1 MPISLQER
9 PGNSGRRERKL
20 GGRDGRTKRV
30 EGSETV
36 CGNCLANTR
45 NLINAHLFPGRK
57 LEVQEE
63 QAEGT
68 EEGEGSG
75 DERVSGQAQRHS
87 GCIQQMLHK
96 CLAPSPAEQKAGSRG
111 WRPQQEEARRQCRGV

>member
-9 PGNSGRRERKL
+9 PGSPGGRERKL

-30 EGSETV
+30 ESAERV

-45 NLINAHLFPGRK
+45 NLINAHLFQGRE

-63 QAEGT
+63 QTEGA
-68 EEGEGSG
+68 EEGARG
-75 DERVSGQAQRHS
+75 DKRVSGHRGIPHASSRCSINAWLLPLQSRKQPQ
-87 GCIQQMLHK
+87 GGGD
-96 CLAPSPAEQKAGSRG
+96 PSRK
-111 WRPQQEEARRQCRGV
+111 RPEGGFRGV

>member
-1 MPISLQER
+1 MQER

-63 QAEGT
+63 QQRAPRKGRGQEMRGCQDRHR
-68 EEGEGSG
+68 GIPGASSRCSINAWLLPLQSRKQDQGGGDPSRKRPEGSVG
-75 DERVSGQAQRHS
+75 
-87 GCIQQMLHK
+87 
-96 CLAPSPAEQKAGSRG
+96 GSEGRG
-111 WRPQQEEARRQCRGV
+111 

>member
-1 MPISLQER
+1 MQER

-20 GGRDGRTKRV
+20 GGRDGRTKGV
-30 EGSETV
+30 EGAETV

-45 NLINAHLFPGRK
+45 NLINAHLFPGRE

-63 QAEGT
+63 QAEGI

-75 DERVSGQAQRHS
+75 RGEGVRTGTEAFQVHPAD
-87 GCIQQMLHK
+87 
-96 CLAPSPAEQKAGSRG
+96 AP
-111 WRPQQEEARRQCRGV
+111 